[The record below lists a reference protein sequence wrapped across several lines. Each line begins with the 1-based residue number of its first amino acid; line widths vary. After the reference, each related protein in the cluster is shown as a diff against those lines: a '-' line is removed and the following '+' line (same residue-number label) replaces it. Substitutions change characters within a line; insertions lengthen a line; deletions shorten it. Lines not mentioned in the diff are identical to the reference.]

1 VDEIIQEA
9 LFKADKEDAQMTALR
24 GFVDLQRLFDNR
36 VKALFQNL
44 LACPAEVDNIKKDY
58 MSQLNKCMAEFMNG
72 RLKFEEMS
80 KNQRIA
86 CTKVLRTKME
96 ERMSEILSLEL
107 DQSFNQIQDQG
118 VKS

>member
-1 VDEIIQEA
+1 
-9 LFKADKEDAQMTALR
+9 
-24 GFVDLQRLFDNR
+24 
-36 VKALFQNL
+36 
-44 LACPAEVDNIKKDY
+44 
-58 MSQLNKCMAEFMNG
+58 MNG

-118 VKS
+118 VNG